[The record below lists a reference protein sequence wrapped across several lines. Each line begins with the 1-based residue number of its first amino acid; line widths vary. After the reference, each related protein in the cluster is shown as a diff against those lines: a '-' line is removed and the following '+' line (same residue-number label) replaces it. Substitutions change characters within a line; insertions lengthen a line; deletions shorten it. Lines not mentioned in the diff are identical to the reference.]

1 MILIKD
7 RHLGEFHK
15 LCPFSSKGTMILI
28 KDRHISPNVPATNAI
43 TTGNYD
49 TYKGST
55 LIFTRPKRS
64 LQYQGTMILI
74 KDYVFGVICFCFELL
89 LFDWLKRTSED
100 VLFNL
105 FSFRLINLNCLTYKQ

>member
-55 LIFTRPKRS
+55 PFWFFI
-64 LQYQGTMILI
+64 ICN
-74 KDYVFGVICFCFELL
+74 VHFGNY
-89 LFDWLKRTSED
+89 D
-100 VLFNL
+100 
-105 FSFRLINLNCLTYKQ
+105 TYKGSTLFHIFFLLILVTREI